1 MKTILLLT
9 VLILSATTL
18 FGQKIKIGFQNSIES
33 SILNEKKIFIIK
45 QSKAKKI
52 FLTHGSKDFLYPER
66 VIKNQ
71 LLNLTKL
78 IESDENIVCKLKIYE
93 EEGHVPY
100 QSIYHGLKFLSE

>member
-1 MKTILLLT
+1 MLLT
-9 VLILSATTL
+9 
-18 FGQKIKIGFQNSIES
+18 KQN
-33 SILNEKKIFIIK
+33 KT
-45 QSKAKKI
+45 KKI
-52 FLTHGSKDFLYPER
+52 FLTHGSKDFLDPEG

-100 QSIYHGLKFLSE
+100 QSIYHGLRFLSE